1 MNNEIVNERFLQEN
15 GDEEKSLLGQV
26 LLIPLKTTL
35 EIRSI
40 DRVTDVYITCV
51 PIKKASS
58 TLNLIRSTVPNDG
71 GYDLQHLRRFAKHKD
86 VPERVRNSAFAAT
99 SLDNTSGHIL
109 LILAVTS
116 IISQDVLIEALS
128 QVLDSVSLM
137 TTQVPLLAPTSQEQ
151 ASRWTSRYWPTVYK
165 KSNPFGPHP
174 SIVSRAED
182 EIRGDARKW
191 MDLATEAAHQA
202 KTTGNGE
209 EVGVSIIERKDG
221 VARPIAVA
229 GDARWLNWPR
239 DSLGNVTAH
248 AAMRAIAMVANAL
261 NEVNKDDDREILHLD
276 GDSDIFEEKPVLQ
289 VEKENLEK
297 APSADGYL
305 CHGLEIYC
313 THEPCVM
320 CSMAIVHSRF
330 AKVVFQHRMPFS
342 GGLCADGHLGH
353 GLFWRKELNWTM
365 LAWQYSCSN
374 AMETATQDLSQEK
387 TSVTHSDEASSTL
400 NA

>member
-1 MNNEIVNERFLQEN
+1 MQES
-15 GDEEKSLLGQV
+15 GDDEKSLPRQV

-35 EIRSI
+35 ETRSI
-40 DRVTDVYITCV
+40 DRVIDVYITCV

-58 TLNLIRSTVPNDG
+58 TLNLIRSIVPNDG
-71 GYDLQHLRRFAKHKD
+71 GYDLQHLRRFAKHQNI
-86 VPERVRNSAFAAT
+86 PEHVRNSTVTST
-99 SLDNTSGHIL
+99 SLGDTSDHIL

-116 IISQDVLIEALS
+116 IVSQDVLIKDLS
-128 QVLDSVSLM
+128 KVLESVPLM
-137 TTQVPLLAPTSQEQ
+137 TIQVPLLAPTSQEQ

-174 SIVSRAED
+174 SIVSRTEE
-182 EIRGDARKW
+182 EIREDAKKW
-191 MDLATEAAHQA
+191 MDLAIEAALQA

-209 EVGVSIIERKDG
+209 EFGVAVIERKNG

-229 GDARWLNWPR
+229 GDARWLDWPR
-239 DSLGNVTAH
+239 DSPGNVTAH

-261 NEVNKDDDREILHLD
+261 NEVNKDANQEVLHLD
-276 GDSDIFEEKPVLQ
+276 GDSDIFEENPMLQ
-289 VEKENLEK
+289 VEKESLEK
-297 APSADGYL
+297 APSTDGYL

-330 AKVVFQHRMPFS
+330 AKVVFQHRMPFT

-365 LAWQYSCSN
+365 LAWQYSYSN
-374 AMETATQDLSQEK
+374 TTETVAQDIAQEDTVLEK
-387 TSVTHSDEASSTL
+387 SPNFSAAHL